1 MLATLK
7 NILLNS
13 KGFKSKRKIV
23 VIESDDWGAL
33 RMPSKAAYN
42 SMLQVGIPV
51 NQCGYSTYDSLE
63 TVTDLQAI
71 FEMFESLKTKNHSH
85 PVITANTIVANPDYR
100 KIKDDNFE
108 TYHFETIEKTF
119 NDRQG
124 GLQTLALIKEGME
137 RKFYFPQLHG
147 REHVF
152 INNWM
157 SHLKAG
163 DTATR
168 VAFDNDVFGLSVT
181 LSKEQRKSYLSA
193 LDFHDESELVAH
205 EQILKDAQQTFQN
218 LFGFSSESF
227 IAPNYT
233 WHPKHEPMLKNIGVK
248 YIQGGRAQKSPT
260 PDGYTTIKHYMG
272 EQNKLGQHYII
283 RNASFEPSTRKSIHW
298 HKKIMQEAKCAFLIG
313 APLVISTHRVNFMGG
328 IVEQNRTQNIALFKK
343 IMQDIIKQYPDVEF
357 MTSVQLGKLMSKN
370 N

>member
-7 NILLNS
+7 NIFLNA
-13 KGFKSKRKIV
+13 KGFKSKRKII

-33 RMPSKAAYN
+33 RMPSKAAYDA
-42 SMLQVGIPV
+42 MLHAGIPV
-51 NQCGYSTYDSLE
+51 NKCGYSSYDSLE

-71 FEMFESLKTKNHSH
+71 FEMFESVKTKNNLH
-85 PVITANTIVANPDYR
+85 PVLTANTIVANPDYD
-100 KIKDDNFE
+100 KIKADNFE
-108 TYHFETIEKTF
+108 TYHFETINATF
-119 NDRQG
+119 NNRQG
-124 GLQTLALIKEGME
+124 GLQTLALIKEGM
-137 RKFYFPQLHG
+137 KQKLYFPQLHG

-157 SHLKAG
+157 SFLKVG

-168 VAFDNDVFGLSVT
+168 IAFDNNVFGLSVT

-193 LDFHDESELVAH
+193 LDFHNESEMITH
-205 EQILKDAQQTFQN
+205 EQILKEAQQTFQK
-218 LFGFSSESF
+218 LFGFESESF

-233 WHPKHEPMLKNIGVK
+233 WHPKHEAMLKNIGVN
-248 YIQGGRAQKSPT
+248 YIQGGRAQKAPT
-260 PDGYTTIKHYMG
+260 SNGYNTIKHYMG

-283 RNASFEPSTRKSIHW
+283 RNSSFEPSTRKAVDW
-298 HKKIMQEAKCAFLIG
+298 HKKIMQEAKWAFLIG

-328 IVEQNRTQNIALFKK
+328 IVEQNRTQNLAQFKN
-343 IMQDIIKQYPDVEF
+343 ILQEIITLYPDVEF
-357 MTSVQLGKLMSKN
+357 MTSVELGELISKN